1 MISFNQLWMGTHG
14 KGPSSISYPQ
24 ELEGVPL
31 SSWINDNQWSLG
43 DKVAK
48 EFGGNLPFLFKVRV
62 QVCS

>member
-1 MISFNQLWMGTHG
+1 MGTHG
-14 KGPSSISYPQ
+14 KGPSSISYPR

-48 EFGGNLPFLFKVRV
+48 EFGGSLPFLFKVRV